1 MAHFAK
7 LDANNVVIH
16 VSIVDNSVLLDESG
30 NEVEQLG
37 VDYLSEI
44 HGHKNWK
51 QTSYN
56 GSIRKNYAGLG
67 FTYMA
72 DIDAFVPPKVYDSWI
87 LDPEKG
93 EWVAP
98 VPKPDNEKNYSWDES
113 KKSWYIDSKE
123 QVYLDRLLDNLSQ

>member
-44 HGHKNWK
+44 HGHTNWK

>member
-16 VSIVDNSVLLDESG
+16 VSVVDNSVLLDESG

-37 VDYLSEI
+37 VDYLSEL
-44 HGHKNWK
+44 HGHTNWK